1 MKNWRT
7 TVLGIL
13 GAGLLLATSKGWI
26 DNDIAVFIG
35 TALTALF
42 GIVATDSGSRNR
54 VQDSDEIGLPI
65 PPKK

>member
-1 MKNWRT
+1 MKDWRT

-42 GIVATDSGSRNR
+42 GIVATDA
-54 VQDSDEIGLPI
+54 
-65 PPKK
+65 KKPE